1 MASFCVERFSK
12 RSMHPATASYTDPD
26 TSHVPS
32 CVVWPMPVRARRA
45 ELGNQAI
52 SVLAQ
57 KFTIFASILSLNE
70 SDIASSTLE
79 AFRAL
84 ISAFTAV
91 RNIRSLTSPSS
102 VAPNARV
109 SAFADSGEDR
119 LAPCLASVLCD
130 ERIENAACGFS
141 DSTPSPSPERVRASP
156 ALTASI
162 ARVNRPTF
170 LPIISTQIASP
181 RSALAKSSTL
191 MSSCTQ
197 NTRVSHI
204 AYTRMKINVP
214 SRFESPRR

>member
-26 TSHVPS
+26 TSHVP
-32 CVVWPMPVRARRA
+32 CVVWPMPVSARRA

-109 SAFADSGEDR
+109 SALADSGEDR

-197 NTRVSHI
+197 NTTSVSPI